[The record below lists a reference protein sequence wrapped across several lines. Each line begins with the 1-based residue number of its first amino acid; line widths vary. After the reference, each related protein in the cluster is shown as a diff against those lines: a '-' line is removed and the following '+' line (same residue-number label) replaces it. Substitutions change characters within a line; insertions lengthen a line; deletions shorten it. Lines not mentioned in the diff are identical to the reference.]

1 MLRGM
6 TEQSRSSER
15 PDENPVPGS
24 ESTPPASSRSD
35 SGSGSGSGSRSNSD
49 SNSGSDADS
58 AGRRRGP
65 PPNPLYHPLFLP
77 VLLVGYSLW
86 FGYDGF
92 LSPPDYEHRFFNQV
106 MFGVTALIAL
116 WVVPR
121 GIREF
126 QRDREAAAHKQEPT
140 PDPESHTE

>member
-1 MLRGM
+1 MLTGM
-6 TEQSRSSER
+6 TEHSHPS
-15 PDENPVPGS
+15 ENPAPGS
-24 ESTPPASSRSD
+24 TSKLPTPGSTGSGPEAGPDVRSD
-35 SGSGSGSGSRSNSD
+35 
-49 SNSGSDADS
+49 
-58 AGRRRGP
+58 AGPGRPRRGP

-92 LSPPDYEHRFFNQV
+92 LSPPDYEHRLFNQV

-126 QRDREAAAHKQEPT
+126 QRDRETAARKQ
-140 PDPESHTE
+140 DHARAPESRVE

>member
-1 MLRGM
+1 MLLAM
-6 TEQSRSSER
+6 TGNPRSSET
-15 PDENPVPGS
+15 PDEKPG
-24 ESTPPASSRSD
+24 P
-35 SGSGSGSGSRSNSD
+35 GSNSD
-49 SNSGSDADS
+49 APAPGSAQSLSDHPDPDPGLE
-58 AGRRRGP
+58 AGSRRPRRGP

-106 MFGVTALIAL
+106 MFGVTAVIAL

-121 GIREF
+121 GVREF
-126 QRDREAAAHKQEPT
+126 QRDREAAARKQEPT
-140 PDPESHTE
+140 QGPRSRAE